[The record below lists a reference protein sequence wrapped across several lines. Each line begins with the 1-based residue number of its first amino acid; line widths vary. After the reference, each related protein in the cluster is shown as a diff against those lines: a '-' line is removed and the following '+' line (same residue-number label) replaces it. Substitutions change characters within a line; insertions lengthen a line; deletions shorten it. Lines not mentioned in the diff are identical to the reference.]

1 MHRQRPHLRT
11 VAAICAFGAVAA
23 TAALLVLAHQGSAK
37 AKASAES
44 ARPNAATVA
53 AIQEQYGV
61 RFTMVGLTAG
71 GGMLDVRFIAVD
83 ADKVEQLGHHGTKL
97 LLVSEGSGQT
107 LDSEQMTPHFGKV
120 HVGSQYFALMRNDGN
135 TLHQG
140 DLVTIKVGKL
150 ALQHMRVL

>member
-1 MHRQRPHLRT
+1 MHMQRPHLRT

-23 TAALLVLAHQGSAK
+23 TAALLFVVSRHDS
-37 AKASAES
+37 ASATATS
-44 ARPNAATVA
+44 ARPSVATIA

-61 RFTMVGLTAG
+61 RFTMVGLTAS

-83 ADKVEQLGHHGTKL
+83 AGKVEQLGHHGTRMKL
-97 LLVSEGSGQT
+97 VAERSGRT
-107 LDSEQMTPHFGKV
+107 LDSEQMTPHFGKI
-120 HVGSQYFALMRNDGN
+120 HEGSQYFALMRNDGD

-150 ALQHMRVL
+150 SLQHMRVL

>member
-11 VAAICAFGAVAA
+11 VAAICAIGAIAAVAA
-23 TAALLVLAHQGSAK
+23 TLVLTHQGSAK
-37 AKASAES
+37 ATASAEP
-44 ARPNAATVA
+44 ARPDAATVA
-53 AIQEQYGV
+53 AIQERYGV
-61 RFTMVGLTAG
+61 RFTMIGLTAG
-71 GGMLDVRFIAVD
+71 GGMLDVRFVAVD
-83 ADKVEQLGHHGTKL
+83 SDKVEQLGHHGTKMM
-97 LLVSEGSGQT
+97 LVAEASGQT